1 MLRFDRPRNRSSN
14 RDVGEQYDVHC
25 SEVKFYCNYKCIKY
39 FEELLSFSRNWKR
52 FARAF
57 AKIQIIV

>member
-39 FEELLSFSRNWKR
+39 FEELLSFHEIGNDLLELLQRYK
-52 FARAF
+52 
-57 AKIQIIV
+57 